1 MCNYAFLTYRVLS
14 FIEKKILLVYIV
26 LMFFRKNLVFLPF
39 FLIFVFFLE
48 ACSNTENQI
57 SFFAMDTFMSIKS
70 YGKDS
75 KKINQQVQKRIE
87 YLDSIFS
94 TTNEKSEVYKLNH
107 SQGEFTKVSDELKNL
122 IEFSLK
128 MSDETEGVLN
138 ITLYPIILE
147 WGFTTENYKVPS
159 NQKISDLL
167 AFTDY
172 KKIEIKDDSV
182 KLPQSMMID
191 LGSIGKGFAGDE
203 AIKIF
208 RQNGI
213 KSAILDLGGNVQT
226 LGVKT
231 DGSKWNVGIKNPFDK
246 SVMMTVKVENEAVI
260 TSGGYERFFVAEDG
274 TTYIHIFDSKTGF
287 PVDNEIASITIIS
300 QKGVYADA
308 LSTSLFAMG
317 KEKALSFWENHKD
330 FRMILI
336 LKDGTIIER

>member
-1 MCNYAFLTYRVLS
+1 
-14 FIEKKILLVYIV
+14 
-26 LMFFRKNLVFLPF
+26 MFFRKNLIFLLF
-39 FLIFVFFLE
+39 FVIFAFFLE
-48 ACSNTENQI
+48 SCSNTENSI

-75 KKINQQVQKRIE
+75 KKINQQIQKRIE

-107 SQGEFTKVSDELKNL
+107 SQDEFTKVSDETKKL

-128 MSDETEGVLN
+128 MSDETEGILN
-138 ITLYPIILE
+138 IALYPVILE
-147 WGFTTENYKVPS
+147 WGFTTGNYKVPS

-172 KKIEIKDDSV
+172 KKIEIKDDSI

-191 LGSIGKGFAGDE
+191 FGSVGKGFAGDE

-226 LGVKT
+226 LGTKT
-231 DGSKWNVGIKNPFDK
+231 DGSKWNVGIKNPFDQ

-274 TTYIHIFDSKTGF
+274 TPYIHIFDSKTGF
-287 PVDNEIASITIIS
+287 PVNNEIASVTIIS

-317 KEKALSFWENHKD
+317 KEKALAFWENHKD
-330 FRMILI
+330 FKMILI
-336 LKDGTIIER
+336 LKDGTIIEK